1 VPFRS
6 EIQAAHCGPKAGIY
20 MKTKN
25 NRTEQP
31 LRILAI
37 HGPNLGLLGKRE
49 PEIYGRT
56 TLQEIDDALN
66 ALAKELGAVLQIH
79 QFDGEGEIVTA
90 IGEAMGTF
98 DGLLLNPAAYTHTSV
113 AIRDAIAGTGLP
125 AVEVHLSNIAR
136 REPFRHHSYIA
147 GVAVGQIS
155 GFGPAS
161 YLLGLRA
168 LVDHLRKRPV

>member
-1 VPFRS
+1 
-6 EIQAAHCGPKAGIY
+6 
-20 MKTKN
+20 MKTKGKQ
-25 NRTEQP
+25 TEKP
-31 LRILAI
+31 LRILVI

-56 TLQEIDDALN
+56 TLREIDAALG
-66 ALAKELGAVLQIH
+66 ALAGELGAVLQIR
-79 QFDGEGEIVTA
+79 QFDGEGEIVAA
-90 IGEAMGTF
+90 IGEAMGAF
-98 DGLLLNPAAYTHTSV
+98 DGLLINPAAYTHTSV

-125 AVEVHLSNIAR
+125 AVEVHLSNIAT

-147 GVAVGQIS
+147 GVAVGQIA

-168 LVDHLRKRPV
+168 LVDHLRKRLV